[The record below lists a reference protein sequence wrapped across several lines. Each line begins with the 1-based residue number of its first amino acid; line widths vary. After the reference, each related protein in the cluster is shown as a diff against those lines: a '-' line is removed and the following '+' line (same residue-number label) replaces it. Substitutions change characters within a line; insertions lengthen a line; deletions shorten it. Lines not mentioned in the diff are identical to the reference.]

1 MPEINEPRTL
11 ARPAIIVFRCK
22 QCGDEHYCQ
31 ASIRLK
37 DDEVSTA
44 RTYNMFQEG
53 GLATECISGFDS
65 AKWLV
70 HRKINLEEEEV

>member
-11 ARPAIIVFRCK
+11 ARPAIIVFRCS

-37 DDEVSTA
+37 DDELSTA
-44 RTYNMFQEG
+44 REYAVGFEG
-53 GLATECISGFDS
+53 GLATDCISGFDS

-70 HRKINLEEEEV
+70 YRKINLDEEEV